1 MVRPY
6 SRLRIA
12 DNSGVKEI
20 QVIRVLGN
28 LQGDAL
34 NPNVKIWGTVGDIVV
49 GSVKAVIP
57 NSQYEVGDIVRAV
70 IVRTA
75 KEVRRGDGSYVK
87 FDDNAAVVITNDFQV
102 KGTRV
107 FGPVARELRKRG
119 FARIVTLAPEVI

>member
-107 FGPVARELRKRG
+107 FGPVARELRKKG